1 MNRIE
6 REQKA
11 DEILTFEEA
20 TRFFKVSEPTLRKAL
35 KNGDVYGIRIG
46 RQWRVFKYPPKV
58 GLKNELESQK

>member
-6 REQKA
+6 RDQKA

-20 TRFFKVSEPTLRKAL
+20 TRFFKVSAPTLRKAL
-35 KNGDVYGIRIG
+35 RDGDVCGIRIG

-58 GLKNELESQK
+58 GLKNGLESQK